1 MTINVRFAPSP
12 TGMLHIGGARTALI
26 NYLFTLSNGGNYHLR
41 IEDTDKQRST
51 DEAKQAIISGLDW
64 LGLLPKNNVPKNN
77 IILQSDNIGK
87 HQEAAHALISK
98 GAAYY
103 CYETP
108 EQLATKRLNAEK
120 NGEKYFYDR
129 FWRDKS
135 DAEAK
140 KLAPN
145 ITPSV
150 RLKMPLDGASMI
162 DDMVQGKVEVGN
174 EQLDDFI
181 ILRSDQSPTYLLSC
195 VIDDVM
201 MQISH
206 IIRGD
211 DHLTNAFRQL
221 QLFNALDVTAPLFA
235 HIPLLY
241 GEDGKKFSKRHG
253 AVAISEYQKMGYLP
267 DAINNYLLR
276 LGWGKTLENA
286 ENDAKKDEI
295 ISPNE
300 AATIFQLQ
308 DLSKAPARFDFAKLN
323 HLNGLYLRD
332 MPNQDLRSLTAE
344 FLTTEQRENQ
354 QGMEA
359 FEKGLAGLATRAD
372 KLTDFTDIGAFYF
385 TAPDITNLTDKKAEK
400 AINSETAPEMLT
412 QLHQLFSAMG
422 KSDDA
427 WNREAIHKNISELVA
442 TLDVGFGKIAQ
453 PLRAV
458 LSGTMASPDLS
469 EIAACLGRD
478 EVLKRI
484 KNAIEKF

>member
-51 DEAKQAIISGLDW
+51 DEAKQAIIDGLDW
-64 LGLLPKNNVPKNN
+64 LGLLPKN

-87 HQEAAHALISK
+87 HQEAAQALINK

-120 NGEKYFYDR
+120 NGEKYIYDR
-129 FWRDKS
+129 FWRDKTV
-135 DAEAK
+135 AEAK

-145 ITPSV
+145 VTPSV
-150 RLKMPLDGASMI
+150 RLKMPLDGTSMI

-221 QLFNALDVTAPLFA
+221 QLFNALDVTVPLFA

-253 AVAISEYQKMGYLP
+253 AVAIAEYQKMGYLP

-276 LGWGKTLENA
+276 LGWGKTLESA
-286 ENDAKKDEI
+286 ENDAKNDEI
-295 ISPNE
+295 ISPSE
-300 AATIFQLQ
+300 AASIFQLK

-323 HLNGLYLRD
+323 HLNSLYLRD
-332 MPNQDLRSLTAE
+332 MPNQDLLVLTND
-344 FLTTEQRENQ
+344 FLTPEQRENA
-354 QGMEA
+354 QGMDA
-359 FEKGLAGLATRAD
+359 FGNGLAGLAQRAD
-372 KLTDFTDIGAFYF
+372 KLTDFTEIGAFYF
-385 TAPDITNLTDKKAEK
+385 TAPDITKLSDKKAEK
-400 AINSETAPEMLT
+400 AINSETAPAMLT
-412 QLHQLFSAMG
+412 ELYQLFSAMN
-422 KSDDA
+422 DTE
-427 WNREAIHKNISELVA
+427 WNREAIHSNISELVA
-442 TLDVGFGKIAQ
+442 TLDVGFGKLAQ

-478 EVLKRI
+478 EVLRRI
-484 KNAIEKF
+484 KIAL

>member
-26 NYLFTLSNGGNYHLR
+26 NHLFTLSNGGTYHLR
-41 IEDTDKQRST
+41 IEDTDRQRST

-64 LGLLPKNNVPKNN
+64 LGLLPKNVV
-77 IILQSDNIGK
+77 LQSDNIAK
-87 HQEAAHALISK
+87 HQEAAQALLNK

-108 EQLATKRLNAEK
+108 EQLAEKRLNAEK

-135 DAEAK
+135 EADAK

-150 RLKMPLDGASMI
+150 RLKMPLNGASMI
-162 DDMVQGKVEVGN
+162 DDAVQGRVEVGN

-195 VIDDVM
+195 VVDDIE

-221 QLFNALDVTAPLFA
+221 QLFNALDVTPPIFA

-253 AVAISEYQKMGYLP
+253 AVAIDEYQSMGYLP
-267 DAINNYLLR
+267 DTITNYLLR

-286 ENDAKKDEI
+286 ENDDLITPK
-295 ISPNE
+295 E
-300 AATIFQLQ
+300 AASIFKLQ
-308 DLSKAPARFDFAKLN
+308 DLSKAPARFDFAKLD
-323 HLNGLYLRD
+323 HLNGLYLRA
-332 MPNQDLRSLTAE
+332 MEHSDLLALTTD
-344 FLTTEQRENQ
+344 FLTQAQRDSN
-354 QGMEA
+354 GMGA
-359 FEKGLAGLATRAD
+359 FEQGLTGLATRANR
-372 KLTDFTDIGAFYF
+372 LTDFTTLGDFYF
-385 TAPDITNLTDKKAEK
+385 TAPDIKNLTDKKAIK
-400 AINSETAPEMLT
+400 AINSETAPAMLKE
-412 QLHQLFSAMG
+412 LHQLFSAMN
-422 KSDDA
+422 DDE
-427 WNREAIHKNISELVA
+427 WNRDIIHHNISDLVA
-442 TLDVGFGKIAQ
+442 KLDVGFGKLAQ

-469 EIAACLGRD
+469 EIVSCLGRD
-478 EVLKRI
+478 EVLRRI
-484 KNAIEKF
+484 KKAL